1 MKGLTSIS
9 LVALI
14 AMMAAAP
21 APASAQYTP
30 RWGGNAGANI
40 NATQANLRAR
50 IDAGIASRRLSR
62 SEARNLKNKLS
73 QLSRMEADMRMS
85 GRRLTIRE
93 RNDLNN
99 RLSRLNRDITRQLN
113 DFEHRRVGYWGT
125 RNNWR

>member
-21 APASAQYTP
+21 ASAQYTP
-30 RWGGNAGANI
+30 RWGGNAGVNI
-40 NATQANLRAR
+40 NATQASLRAR

-62 SEARNLKNKLS
+62 SEARSLKNKLS
-73 QLSRMEADMRMS
+73 QISHIESDMRMS
-85 GRRLTIRE
+85 GRRLTFRE
-93 RNDLNN
+93 RTNLNN
-99 RLSRLNRDITRQLN
+99 RLSRLNREITRQLN
-113 DFEHRRVGYWGT
+113 DFEHRRVGYWGS